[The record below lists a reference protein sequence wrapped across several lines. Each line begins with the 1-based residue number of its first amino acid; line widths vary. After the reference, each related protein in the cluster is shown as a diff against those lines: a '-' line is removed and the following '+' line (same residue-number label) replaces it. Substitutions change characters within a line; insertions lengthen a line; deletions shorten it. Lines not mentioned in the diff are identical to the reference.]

1 MKVNKSMFDLSED
14 ILSTF
19 EAKRL
24 KSQEIDQTE
33 KSAKT
38 DTGNKW
44 DKLEKQM
51 DKEEKIKEIEDKDF
65 DKEAKDKFHKMM
77 GCSKDHAAEIDI
89 YNKTYPE
96 KIERVKLMKE

>member
-1 MKVNKSMFDLSED
+1 
-14 ILSTF
+14 
-19 EAKRL
+19 
-24 KSQEIDQTE
+24 
-33 KSAKT
+33 
-38 DTGNKW
+38 
-44 DKLEKQM
+44 M